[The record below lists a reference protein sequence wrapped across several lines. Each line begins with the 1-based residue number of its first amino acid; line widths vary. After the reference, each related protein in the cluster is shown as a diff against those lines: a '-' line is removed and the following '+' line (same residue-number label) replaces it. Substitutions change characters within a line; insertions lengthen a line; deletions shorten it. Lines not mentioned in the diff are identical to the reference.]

1 MRKHPARLRRVPGL
15 SLGLALFL
23 TADLAAAPLD
33 WTRPIGLD
41 AWIGT
46 QAPAVLAAP
55 ASTSASTAAAA
66 ASAPTAAEA
75 APAAS
80 SAAVV
85 EAGTQ
90 TARPDPGHLL
100 IALAKDLRNI
110 RYRRGGTSPKTGFDC
125 SGFVRYVF
133 QHALG
138 IELPV
143 GSAAQ
148 FRVGDKIDRS
158 QMQAGDLV
166 FFRIAGQRI
175 SHVGIYVAEGRFI
188 HAPSAGKVV
197 RVDSLEESY
206 WARRFAGAKRPEAI
220 ARI

>member
-1 MRKHPARLRRVPGL
+1 MRKHPARLRLVSGL

-23 TADLAAAPLD
+23 SADLAAAPLD

-41 AWIGT
+41 AWLGAQT
-46 QAPAVLAAP
+46 SATLAAP
-55 ASTSASTAAAA
+55 AT
-66 ASAPTAAEA
+66 EI
-75 APAAS
+75 APAATESSS
-80 SAAVV
+80 SAIV
-85 EAGTQ
+85 Q
-90 TARPDPGHLL
+90 TETPAARPDPGHLL

-110 RYRRGGTSPKTGFDC
+110 RYRRGGSSPKTGFDC

-166 FFRIAGQRI
+166 FFRIAGKRI

-197 RVDSLEESY
+197 RVDSLEENY

>member
-1 MRKHPARLRRVPGL
+1 MRKHPARLRLVPGL

-41 AWIGT
+41 AWIGAQT
-46 QAPAVLAAP
+46 ATALAAP
-55 ASTSASTAAAA
+55 AATAAPIAADIAPSASTAVVVQTV
-66 ASAPTAAEA
+66 TA
-75 APAAS
+75 
-80 SAAVV
+80 
-85 EAGTQ
+85 

-110 RYRRGGTSPKTGFDC
+110 RYRRGGTNPKTGFDC

-197 RVDSLEESY
+197 RVDSLEERY

>member
-1 MRKHPARLRRVPGL
+1 MRKHPARLRLVSGL

-41 AWIGT
+41 AWIG
-46 QAPAVLAAP
+46 APTSATLAAP
-55 ASTSASTAAAA
+55 TADA
-66 ASAPTAAEA
+66 ASVATEA
-75 APAAS
+75 AP
-80 SAAVV
+80 SAAV
-85 EAGTQ
+85 Q
-90 TARPDPGHLL
+90 TETPAARPDPGHLL

-110 RYRRGGTSPKTGFDC
+110 RYRRGGSSPKTGFDC

-138 IELPV
+138 IELPA

-166 FFRIAGQRI
+166 FFRIAGKRI

-197 RVDSLEESY
+197 RVDSLEENY

>member
-1 MRKHPARLRRVPGL
+1 MRKHPARLRLIPGL
-15 SLGLALFL
+15 SLGLALFF

-41 AWIGT
+41 AWFGAQIST
-46 QAPAVLAAP
+46 TLALPTATSAPSAADAVAL
-55 ASTSASTAAAA
+55 ASTAV
-66 ASAPTAAEA
+66 
-75 APAAS
+75 
-80 SAAVV
+80 VV
-85 EAGTQ
+85 ETETPA
-90 TARPDPGHLL
+90 ARPDPGHLL

-148 FRVGDKIDRS
+148 FRVGDQIDRS

-197 RVDSLEESY
+197 RVDSLEENY

>member
-1 MRKHPARLRRVPGL
+1 MRKHPARLRLVSGL

-23 TADLAAAPLD
+23 SADLAAAPLD

-41 AWIGT
+41 AWLGAQT
-46 QAPAVLAAP
+46 SAMLSAPATEV
-55 ASTSASTAAAA
+55 
-66 ASAPTAAEA
+66 
-75 APAAS
+75 APAATESSS
-80 SAAVV
+80 SAVV
-85 EAGTQ
+85 Q
-90 TARPDPGHLL
+90 TETPAARPDPGHLL

-110 RYRRGGTSPKTGFDC
+110 RYRRGGSSPKTGFDC

-166 FFRIAGQRI
+166 FFRIAGKRI

-197 RVDSLEESY
+197 RVDSLEENY

>member
-1 MRKHPARLRRVPGL
+1 MRKHPARLRLVSGL
-15 SLGLALFL
+15 SLGVALFL
-23 TADLAAAPLD
+23 TADLHAASLD
-33 WTRPIGLD
+33 WTRPIALD
-41 AWIGT
+41 AWFG
-46 QAPAVLAAP
+46 APAFAPLSTPAADV
-55 ASTSASTAAAA
+55 AAAA
-66 ASAPTAAEA
+66 AEP
-75 APAAS
+75 APAAAVQTETP
-80 SAAVV
+80 AAH
-85 EAGTQ
+85 
-90 TARPDPGHLL
+90 PDPGHLL

-148 FRVGDKIDRS
+148 FRVGDRIDRS

>member
-1 MRKHPARLRRVPGL
+1 MRKHPARLRRVHGL
-15 SLGLALFL
+15 SLGLALL
-23 TADLAAAPLD
+23 LAADLHAASLD
-33 WTRPIGLD
+33 WTGPIGLD
-41 AWIGT
+41 AWLGT
-46 QAPAVLAAP
+46 PTTTSLALPAAE
-55 ASTSASTAAAA
+55 SASAAMPAENQTAA
-66 ASAPTAAEA
+66 
-75 APAAS
+75 
-80 SAAVV
+80 
-85 EAGTQ
+85 
-90 TARPDPGHLL
+90 ARPDPGHLL

-110 RYRRGGTSPKTGFDC
+110 RYRRGGTNPKTGFDC

-138 IELPV
+138 IELPI

-148 FRVGDKIDRS
+148 FRIGDTIDRS

-166 FFRIAGQRI
+166 FFRTAGRRI

-197 RVDSLEESY
+197 RVDSLEERY

-220 ARI
+220 ART

>member
-1 MRKHPARLRRVPGL
+1 MRKHPARLRVVTGL

-23 TADLAAAPLD
+23 TADLNAASLD
-33 WTRPIGLD
+33 WTGPIGLD
-41 AWIGT
+41 TWLGAPSAASIAVPAVDAT
-46 QAPAVLAAP
+46 PAAEPAPAV
-55 ASTSASTAAAA
+55 TTAQTE
-66 ASAPTAAEA
+66 PTA
-75 APAAS
+75 S
-80 SAAVV
+80 
-85 EAGTQ
+85 
-90 TARPDPGHLL
+90 RPEPGHLL

-110 RYRRGGTSPKTGFDC
+110 RYRRGGTNPKTGFDC

-138 IELPV
+138 IDLPA

-148 FRVGDKIDRS
+148 FRIGDKIDRS